1 MEQKRNQLLITE
13 ILSRSFNLCMDN
25 FLEILKVIGIF
36 IVPAM
41 IIPIIIIIGLTMTA
55 FFSVSMYPYLNFDRI
70 FGAIGVGA
78 ILLIITLAI
87 ISGFITLFATLIIT
101 KILDDANKG
110 NKASWR
116 TATRYVW
123 SRVWS
128 AIGLNILVW
137 LMVFGSMLGLIFLG
151 VILTLITLGIGA
163 IIIIPCIIAIII
175 ILVSFSKVF
184 NSMFIVND
192 LGVTDSIRETFL
204 LLKKGYFWSTIGK
217 LATISGIYIGVI
229 ILLGIFELLPI
240 IGFIITILGQI
251 IMNVYVISYLNI
263 LVLDRMSSGNILIEN
278 NGDDNNSGDNFIDPI
293 I

>member
-1 MEQKRNQLLITE
+1 MEERRNQLGITE
-13 ILSRSFNLCMDN
+13 ILSRSFNLCTN
-25 FLEILKVIGIF
+25 NVLEILKVIGIF

-41 IIPIIIIIGLTMTA
+41 IIPIIITIGLTMTA
-55 FFSVSMYPYLNFDRI
+55 FLSVSMYPYLNLDRI
-70 FGAIGVGA
+70 FGAIGIGT
-78 ILLIITLAI
+78 ILLIIILAI
-87 ISGFITLFATLIIT
+87 MSGFITLFATLIIT

-110 NKASWR
+110 NEASWR
-116 TATRYVW
+116 SATRYVW
-123 SRVWS
+123 DRVWS
-128 AIGLNILVW
+128 AVGLNILVW
-137 LMVFGSMLGLIFLG
+137 LMAFGSMLGLIFLG

-163 IIIIPCIIAIII
+163 IIVIPFIIAIMI
-175 ILVSFSKVF
+175 ILISFSKVF

-217 LATISGIYIGVI
+217 LAAISGIYIGVI